1 MEIKRLTAKKA
12 NAAEIVKGRYVKRPG
27 FESNYVLTNFGRKI
41 SRVRLLG
48 TVVDKFVS
56 EDGNYATITLDDSSE
71 TIRCKA
77 FVNTKIFDSVS
88 TGDLTD
94 VVGKIREYNGEI
106 YIAPETIAVVTDK
119 NFETLRLLELAK
131 IWKEQKEKI
140 QKLAELKKQTL
151 DVNELKAIAKP
162 FMSGDD
168 VESIIEAEELIGQ
181 IKEPADE
188 KKEAKDVILKLIEDL
203 DKGGG
208 ASYAEVLEKSGLDES
223 TVDTAV
229 QELLESGVCFE
240 PKPGKIKRI

>member
-1 MEIKRLTAKKA
+1 MEIKRLTARKA
-12 NAAEIVKGRYVKRPG
+12 NAMEIVKGRYVKRPG
-27 FESNYVLTNFGRKI
+27 FESNYVLTNLGRKI
-41 SRVRLLG
+41 SRVRILG
-48 TVVDKFVS
+48 TVVDKFIS
-56 EDGNYATITLDDSSE
+56 EDGNYATITVDDSSE
-71 TIRCKA
+71 TVRCKA
-77 FVNTKIFDSVS
+77 FVNTKIFDNISL
-88 TGDLTD
+88 GDLTD

-106 YIAPETIAVVTDK
+106 YIAPETIAVVADK

-162 FMSGDD
+162 FMSGED

-188 KKEAKDVILKLIEDL
+188 KKEAKDVILKLIEDM

-208 ASYAEVLEKSGLDES
+208 ASYAEVLEKSGVDES
-223 TVDTAV
+223 TVDSAI